1 MNEGSQ
7 SESEVKEDDDLGL
20 DSVRCAL
27 PKQQSVKK
35 KKNRRK
41 NRPKKTVAKSSEADE
56 DEVERSV
63 KEVNRLLG
71 EAKAPA
77 GLPSAA
83 AAAKVAKTLL
93 SVEYKH
99 LNPEMEMKRMFGSR
113 VVELE
118 NQRPAHHRRGGG
130 RNRGVRHRAPIKS
143 AFHLVV
149 PKPGWPSPG
158 KTGLS
163 MKYVETDEAG
173 NQYFKYEHDAE
184 YQQVQVELLQAIESH
199 QPDFIVVS

>member
-1 MNEGSQ
+1 MRSA
-7 SESEVKEDDDLGL
+7 V
-20 DSVRCAL
+20 
-27 PKQQSVKK
+27 PKQESVKK
-35 KKNRRK
+35 KKKQRRK
-41 NRPKKTVAKSSEADE
+41 NRPKKNVAKSSEADEFE

-77 GLPSAA
+77 GLPAN

-118 NQRPAHHRRGGG
+118 NQRPVHHRRGGG

-163 MKYVETDEAG
+163 MKFVESDGAG

-199 QPDFIVVS
+199 QPDFIVVSLP